1 MKKGMIPVALGTA
14 VTATGLALDAM
25 QMKKQNWKKNDYMN
39 MAGALLVGAG
49 VAHVALGAIDMK
61 KFNR

>member
-14 VTATGLALDAM
+14 VTATGLAVDAM
-25 QMKKQNWKKNDYMN
+25 QMKKKNFKKNDYMN

-49 VAHVALGAIDMK
+49 VAHVALGTIDMTK
-61 KFNR
+61 SKR